1 MYACA
6 DILFSLLP
14 KERKCLTDGNSVTC
28 TIDVAVYLHA
38 LLCVRVCVAIAWKC
52 DVEGLV
58 VVGYTYVRA
67 WVGGSSKVKMRHNYG
82 ALLLL
87 LLLLLGISILEMN
100 MRLQLLLFGNSH
112 TYFSALLIDDN
123 KRECFDNDITSSRD
137 DDDMRQSLINKR
149 RLLMQN
155 WN

>member
-1 MYACA
+1 M
-6 DILFSLLP
+6 
-14 KERKCLTDGNSVTC
+14 
-28 TIDVAVYLHA
+28 
-38 LLCVRVCVAIAWKC
+38 
-52 DVEGLV
+52 

-67 WVGGSSKVKMRHNYG
+67 CVGGSSKVKMRHNYG

-112 TYFSALLIDDN
+112 TCFSALLIDDN
-123 KRECFDNDITSSRD
+123 KRECYDNDITSSRD
-137 DDDMRQSLINKR
+137 DDYMRQSLINKR

>member
-1 MYACA
+1 MHNRCCCIFACA
-6 DILFSLLP
+6 AM
-14 KERKCLTDGNSVTC
+14 R
-28 TIDVAVYLHA
+28 A
-38 LLCVRVCVAIAWKC
+38 CVCCHCVKVGCRGAGGGRVH
-52 DVEGLV
+52 
-58 VVGYTYVRA
+58 VRA
-67 WVGGSSKVKMRHNYG
+67 CVGGSSKVKMRHNYG

-112 TYFSALLIDDN
+112 TCFSALLIDDN
-123 KRECFDNDITSSRD
+123 KRECYDNDITSSRD
-137 DDDMRQSLINKR
+137 DDYMRQSLINKR